1 MQSKIIWRAFMFVA
15 ACAPVFVSSSPV
27 PLRAGAES
35 YSLVRVDFARILVE
49 DVDVSFRIL
58 SRAVIKLR

>member
-1 MQSKIIWRAFMFVA
+1 MQSKIIWRAFMLVGAF
-15 ACAPVFVSSSPV
+15 APVIVSSSPV

-35 YSLVRVDFARILVE
+35 HSLVRVDFARILVD

-58 SRAVIKLR
+58 LRAILKLR